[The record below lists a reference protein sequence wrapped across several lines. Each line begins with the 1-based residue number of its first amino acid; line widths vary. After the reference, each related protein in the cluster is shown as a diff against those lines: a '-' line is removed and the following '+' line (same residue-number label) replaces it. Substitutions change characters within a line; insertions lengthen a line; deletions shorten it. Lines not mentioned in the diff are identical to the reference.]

1 MAVVTLTPYKTLG
14 EDGIYPV
21 LLQEGIMLLIGPLYN
36 MFRYPL
42 VLGHVSGAWKIAR
55 AVIKQKT
62 GRLSHVG
69 AKDCN
74 RISLTSL
81 VHRLVI

>member
-36 MFRYPL
+36 ITTLKHFWVTYRG
-42 VLGHVSGAWKIAR
+42 LGRSQER
-55 AVIKQKT
+55 
-62 GRLSHVG
+62 
-69 AKDCN
+69 
-74 RISLTSL
+74 
-81 VHRLVI
+81 